1 MPDKAFQ
8 ERVYRIRTG
17 TTWIPA
23 GVVVPSKQRRRIWML
38 ELDRFITY
46 LRGPLMLSSGF
57 LLGAL
62 ATRYWDNLMA
72 WFAPFLAL
80 FHG

>member
-17 TTWIPA
+17 TTWVPG
-23 GVVVPSKQRRRIWML
+23 GVVVPSKQRRRIWVL

-62 ATRYWDNLMA
+62 ATRYWDQLLA
-72 WFAPFLAL
+72 WFTRLLAL
-80 FHG
+80 FFG